1 MAWYRKTYEEYAR
14 KMISTQVARFQQQ
27 IAQFLDADC
36 IITEYSKRYAY
47 GTDASFYQ
55 LTPQLVLMLKNSQQ
69 LIEVVK
75 VASEYQVA
83 ITFRAAG
90 TSLSGQA
97 VSDSVLILLSEDW
110 LDYHIHEQGLK
121 ITLQPGI
128 IGAKANQLL
137 KPFGR
142 KIGPDPASINSCK
155 IGGIAANNS
164 SGMCCGV
171 KQNSYH
177 TVADMTMIFADGTE
191 LNTAC
196 EKSCAAFLSSQ
207 QKLIEQLLGLSASL
221 YNNNELKQKVIQK
234 YRLKNTTGYGINALI
249 DFTDPIDM
257 IKHLMIGSE
266 GTLGFIADITYQ
278 TVADNPFKSSGFYI
292 FDSTALACQLVQ
304 DLATLDVNAIEIL
317 DKRALLSVAQHEIM
331 PKGIIDFPADSVA
344 LLIEIQASDAQSLH
358 DKVQEVTQRLEAFEQ
373 ALLAQI
379 TFDRDVVRNQALWNI
394 RKGTFPAVGAMREL
408 GTTVIIE
415 DVAFPLPSLATGIA
429 ELHRLFQ
436 QFGYQEAI
444 IFGHALAGN
453 LHFVFTQAFDSEEK
467 IKNYDAFMAAVADL
481 VAVQLNGSL
490 KAEHGTGRNMA
501 PFVEL
506 EWGTDAYKIM
516 KALKSIFDPNNILNP
531 GVIINDDNKAHIK
544 DLKVMPATHEIIDKC
559 IECGFCESVCPSQ
572 GFTYSPRQRIS
583 VQRRI
588 ESIKQTISD
597 TKDSAELSEL
607 KKQLQQLVHDYQF
620 LGIDS
625 CAATGL
631 CEMQC
636 PVGINTG
643 EFIKSLRNEN
653 HQQSAIKKH
662 LANVS
667 AKHFSTVTKIAR
679 VGLSAVN
686 VGKSV
691 VGVSSVIKGFKVLNK
706 LTAGHV
712 PLYFSS
718 WPKGA
723 GKLATGLFLSPHS
736 RAKHHQEDNRVVY
749 FPACA
754 GRVFGTGS
762 GGNDK
767 SLSEVVISVLNK
779 AGLEVFVPPESASLC
794 CGMAFS
800 SKGDEKNAV
809 EKLSQTHDVFLN
821 YSENG
826 KYPIITD
833 ASSCALPLKQKDL
846 GLRIYESAEF
856 ISEFILPHLHINEKK
871 DRVMLHV
878 TCSSK
883 RGNIEQ
889 QLVNIA
895 NHCALQVQI
904 PADISCCGFA
914 GDKGFYQP
922 ELNQHALRHLK
933 KQRLSDCS
941 VGYSNNRSCEI
952 GLTHHSEIP
961 YQSILYLLD
970 EVSQP
975 KERDSTI

>member
-1 MAWYRKTYEEYAR
+1 M
-14 KMISTQVARFQQQ
+14 MMSTQISIFTAAVAQ
-27 IAQFLDADC
+27 ILKPQG

-55 LTPQLVLMLKNSQQ
+55 LTPQLVLIVSNLSQ
-69 LIEVVK
+69 LIQIVK
-75 VASEYQVA
+75 LANSYQVA

-97 VSDSVLILLSEDW
+97 VTDSVLIMLSDDW
-110 LDYHIHEQGLK
+110 VEFQIHEQGHK

-128 IGAKANQLL
+128 IGAKANEIL

-171 KQNSYH
+171 LQNSYH
-177 TVADMTMIFADGTE
+177 TVADMTIIFADGTE

-196 EKSCAAFLSSQ
+196 EQSCGSFLSTHQS
-207 QKLIEQLLGLSASL
+207 LIEQLLELSASL
-221 YNNNELKQKVIQK
+221 NNNTELKQKVIQK

-249 DFTDPIDM
+249 DFSDPIEM

-266 GTLGFIADITYQ
+266 GTLGFIADISLH
-278 TVADNPFKSSGFYI
+278 TVEDNPFKSTGFFI
-292 FDSTALACQLVQ
+292 FSSTKLACQLIEQ
-304 DLATLDVNAIEIL
+304 LADLDVNALELL
-317 DKRALLSVAQHEIM
+317 DKGALMSVAEHDIM
-331 PKGIIDFPADSVA
+331 PKAIAEFPVDSVA
-344 LLIEIQASDAQSLH
+344 LLIEIQESSLQLLN
-358 DKVQEVTQRLEAFEQ
+358 DKVLSVTQKIQSFDH

-379 TFDRDVVRNQALWNI
+379 AFDSDALRNQALWNI
-394 RKGTFPAVGAMREL
+394 RKGTFPAVGAMRDP

-415 DVAFPLPSLATGIA
+415 DVAFPLASLATGIV
-429 ELHRLFQ
+429 ELHKLFQ
-436 QFGYQEAI
+436 QYGYQEAI

-453 LHFVFTQAFDSEEK
+453 LHFVFTQAFDTAEK
-467 IKNYDAFMAAVADL
+467 IQRYDAFMVAVANL
-481 VAVQLNGSL
+481 VAVQLSGSL

-506 EWGTDAYKIM
+506 EWGADAYQIM
-516 KALKSIFDPNNILNP
+516 KALKEVFDPLNILNP
-531 GVIINDDNKAHIK
+531 GVIINDDDKAHIR
-544 DLKVMPATHEIIDKC
+544 DLKIMPVTHDIIDKC

-572 GFTYSPRQRIS
+572 GFTYTPRQRIS
-583 VQRRI
+583 VRRRI
-588 ESIKQTISD
+588 EHLKHTISESEASPAA
-597 TKDSAELSEL
+597 KDSLAVL
-607 KKQLQQLVHDYQF
+607 KDQYHQLQHDYQF

-643 EFIKSLRNEN
+643 DFIKALRKED
-653 HQQSAIKKH
+653 HQRSAVKKQ

-667 AKHFSTVTKIAR
+667 AKHLSTVTKIASL
-679 VGLSAVN
+679 GLSAVSKGKAL
-686 VGKSV
+686 VGE
-691 VGVSSVIKGFKVLNK
+691 SSVTKGFQFLNK
-706 LTAGHV
+706 YSAGFV

-718 WPKGA
+718 WPKGE
-723 GKLATGLFLSPHS
+723 GKLKTGFYPSSNPRLRQNS
-736 RAKHHQEDNRVVY
+736 QDNKVIY

-754 GRVFGTGS
+754 GRVFAPPS
-762 GGNDK
+762 GGVAN
-767 SLSEVVISVLNK
+767 SLSQVVVSVLNK
-779 AGLEVFVPPESASLC
+779 AGFDVVIPFESPSLC

-800 SKGDEKNAV
+800 SKGDEKNAT
-809 EKLSQTHDVFLN
+809 EKLSQTHGVFID

-833 ASSCALPLKQKDL
+833 ASACALSLKQGEH
-846 GLRIYESAEF
+846 GLKIYESAEF
-856 ISEFILPHLHINEKK
+856 VSDFILPHLQVSSKK
-871 DRVMLHV
+871 DHVLLHV

-895 NHCALQVQI
+895 NHCAHKVEI

-933 KQRLSDCS
+933 KQRPDDCI

-952 GLTHHSEIP
+952 GLTRHSEIP

-970 EVSQP
+970 EVSKP
-975 KERDSTI
+975 LPNLISEVKNTV

>member
-1 MAWYRKTYEEYAR
+1 MK
-14 KMISTQVARFQQQ
+14 ISTNISLFTEA
-27 IAQFLDADC
+27 IAQFLEADC

-55 LTPQLVLMLKNSQQ
+55 LTPQLVLVLKNSSQ
-69 LIEVVK
+69 LIEILRF
-75 VASEYQVA
+75 ASEYKVA

-97 VSDSVLILLSEDW
+97 VSDSVLIMLSDDW
-110 LDYHIHEQGLK
+110 VNSQIHEQGQK

-137 KPFGR
+137 KPYNR

-196 EKSCAAFLSSQ
+196 EQSCASFLSIHQ
-207 QKLIEQLLGLSASL
+207 VLVEKLLALSASI
-221 YNNNELKQKVIQK
+221 NNNCELKQKVVRK

-249 DFTDPIDM
+249 DFADPIEM

-266 GTLGFIADITYQ
+266 GTLGFIADITYH
-278 TVADNPFKSSGFYI
+278 TVSDNPFKSSGFFI
-292 FDSTALACQLVQ
+292 FNSTELACQLVEQ
-304 DLATLDVNAIEIL
+304 LANLDVNAVELL
-317 DKRALLSVAQHEIM
+317 DKRALMSVAEHEIM
-331 PKGIIDFPADSVA
+331 PKGISDFPADSVA
-344 LLIEIQASDAQSLH
+344 LLIEIQAENAQSLNI
-358 DKVQEVTQRLEAFEQ
+358 KVEQVTQKIEIFEH

-379 TFDRDVVRNQALWNI
+379 SFDTHELRNQALWNI
-394 RKGTFPAVGAMREL
+394 RKGTFPAVGAMRQV

-415 DVAFPLPSLATGIA
+415 DVAFPLASLATGIA

-453 LHFVFTQAFDSEEK
+453 LHFVFTQAFDTEAR

-506 EWGTDAYKIM
+506 EWGTDAYQIM

-531 GVIINDDNKAHIK
+531 GVIINDDNKVHIK
-544 DLKVMPATHEIIDKC
+544 DLKVMATTHDIIDKC

-572 GFTYSPRQRIS
+572 GLTYTPRQRIS
-583 VQRRI
+583 VRRRI
-588 ESIKQTISD
+588 EDLKHTISK
-597 TKDSAELSEL
+597 TKDSAELAEL
-607 KKQLQQLVHDYQF
+607 NAQNQQLLHDYQF

-643 EFIKSLRNEN
+643 EFIKSLRKEN
-653 HQQSAIKKH
+653 HQQSTIKQQ
-662 LANVS
+662 LASVS
-667 AKHFSTVTKIAR
+667 AKHLSTVTKIASL
-679 VGLSAVN
+679 GLSAVSAS
-686 VGKSV
+686 KSL
-691 VGVSSVIKGFKVLNK
+691 VGVSSVTKGFQVLNK
-706 LTAGHV
+706 LTAGYV

-718 WPKGA
+718 WPKGE
-723 GKLATGLFLSPHS
+723 GKLATGLYPSANSQALHS
-736 RAKHHQEDNRVVY
+736 ENDNKVIY

-754 GRVFGTGS
+754 GRVFGATAGA
-762 GGNDK
+762 NTRP
-767 SLSEVVISVLNK
+767 LSQVVVSVLNK
-779 AGLEVFVPPESASLC
+779 AGFDVLIPPESASLC

-800 SKGDEKNAV
+800 SKGDETNAA
-809 EKLSQTHDVFLN
+809 EKLRETHEVFLN

-833 ASSCALPLKQKDL
+833 ASACALPLKQGEH
-846 GLRIYESAEF
+846 GLKIYESAEF
-856 ISEFILPHLHINEKK
+856 VSEFILSHLDIKEKK
-871 DRVMLHV
+871 DQVMLHV
-878 TCSSK
+878 TCSSQ
-883 RGNIEQ
+883 RGNIQQ

-895 NHCALQVQI
+895 YHCAQQVEI
-904 PADISCCGFA
+904 PADIACCGFA

-922 ELNQHALRHLK
+922 ELNQYALRNLK
-933 KQRLSDCS
+933 KQRPADCS
-941 VGYSNNRSCEI
+941 VGYSNNKSCEI

-975 KERDSTI
+975 KERHEPN

>member
-1 MAWYRKTYEEYAR
+1 M
-14 KMISTQVARFQQQ
+14 MSTQISVFTKAV
-27 IAQFLDADC
+27 AQFLKPEGV
-36 IITEYSKRYAY
+36 ITEYSKRYAY

-55 LTPQLVLMLKNSQQ
+55 LTPQLVLIVKNSSQ
-69 LIEVVK
+69 LIQIVK
-75 VASEYQVA
+75 LANTHQVA

-97 VSDSVLILLSEDW
+97 VTDSVLIMLSEDW
-110 LDYHIHEQGLK
+110 VDFHIHEQGLK
-121 ITLQPGI
+121 ITLQSGI

-137 KPFGR
+137 KPYGR

-171 KQNSYH
+171 QQNSYH
-177 TVADMTMIFADGTE
+177 TVSDMTIIFADGTE

-196 EKSCAAFLSSQ
+196 EQSCGSFLSSHQ
-207 QKLIEQLLGLSASL
+207 TLIERLLALSASL
-221 YNNNELKQKVIQK
+221 NNNNELKQKVIQK

-266 GTLGFIADITYQ
+266 GTLGFIADITFH
-278 TVADNPFKSSGFYI
+278 TVEDNPFKSTGFFI
-292 FDSTALACQLVQ
+292 FDSTKLACQLVEQ
-304 DLATLDVNAIEIL
+304 LVDLDVNAVELL
-317 DKRALLSVAQHEIM
+317 DKRALMSVAEHDIM
-331 PKGIIDFPADSVA
+331 PKGIDELPVDSVA
-344 LLIEIQASDAQSLH
+344 LLIEIQAPSSSLLT
-358 DKVQEVTQRLEAFEQ
+358 DKVQRVTQKIETFDQ

-379 TFDRDVVRNQALWNI
+379 AFDTDSLRNQALWNI
-394 RKGTFPAVGAMREL
+394 RKGTFPAVGAMREP

-415 DVAFPLPSLATGIA
+415 DVAFPLASLATGIA
-429 ELHRLFQ
+429 ELHKLFQ
-436 QFGYQEAI
+436 QFGYRETI

-453 LHFVFTQAFDSEEK
+453 LHFVFTQAFDTDEK
-467 IKNYDAFMAAVADL
+467 IKKYDAFMVAVANL
-481 VAVQLNGSL
+481 VAVQLSGSL

-506 EWGTDAYKIM
+506 EWGADAYQIM
-516 KALKSIFDPNNILNP
+516 KALKLVFDPNNILNP
-531 GVIINDDNKAHIK
+531 GVIINDDNKAHIR
-544 DLKVMPATHEIIDKC
+544 DLKVMPATHDIIDTC

-572 GFTYSPRQRIS
+572 GFTYTPRQRIS
-583 VQRRI
+583 VRRRM
-588 ESIKQTISD
+588 EHLKHTISE
-597 TKDSAELSEL
+597 TEASTEEKDALTEL
-607 KKQLQQLVHDYQF
+607 KDQYQQLQHDYQF

-643 EFIKSLRNEN
+643 DFIKALRKEN
-653 HQQSAIKKH
+653 HQRSTIKKQ

-667 AKHFSTVTKIAR
+667 AKHLSTVTKITSL
-679 VGLSAVN
+679 GLNAVSK
-686 VGKSV
+686 GKSL
-691 VGVSSVIKGFKVLNK
+691 VGVSSITKGFQVLNK
-706 LTAGHV
+706 LTAGYV

-718 WPKGA
+718 WPKGE
-723 GKLATGLFLSPHS
+723 GELKTGFYPSPHP
-736 RAKHHQEDNRVVY
+736 KGIHNTKDNRVIY

-754 GRVFGTGS
+754 GRVFAPTTGR
-762 GGNDK
+762 NAK
-767 SLSEVVISVLNK
+767 SLPQVVVSVLNK
-779 AGLEVFVPPESASLC
+779 AGFDVLIPSQSASLC

-800 SKGDEKNAV
+800 SKGDEKNAT
-809 EKLSQTHDVFLN
+809 EKLSQTHDAFLH

-833 ASSCALPLKQKDL
+833 ASSCALPLKQGDH
-846 GLRIYESAEF
+846 GLTIYESAEF
-856 ISEFILPHLHINEKK
+856 VSEFILSHLEINSKK
-871 DRVMLHV
+871 DHVMLHV

-883 RGNIEQ
+883 RGNIEH

-895 NHCALQVQI
+895 HHCAQQVEI

-933 KQRLSDCS
+933 KQRPDDCS

-952 GLTHHSEIP
+952 GLTRYSEIP

-970 EVSQP
+970 EVSKP
-975 KERDSTI
+975 KSIGTKLST

>member
-1 MAWYRKTYEEYAR
+1 M
-14 KMISTQVARFQQQ
+14 STQIALFKHQ
-27 IAQFLDADC
+27 ITQFLDADC

-55 LTPQLVLMLKNSQQ
+55 LTPQLVLILKNNHQ

-75 VASEYQVA
+75 LASEYQVA

-97 VSDSVLILLSEDW
+97 VSDSVLIMLSEDW

-137 KPFGR
+137 KPHNR

-155 IGGIAANNS
+155 IGGIAANNA

-171 KQNSYH
+171 QQNSYH
-177 TVADMTMIFADGTE
+177 TVSDMTIIFADGTE

-196 EKSCAAFLSSQ
+196 EQSCESFLASHQ
-207 QKLIEQLLGLSASL
+207 TFIEKLLALSASL
-221 YNNNELKQKVIQK
+221 NNNEALKQKVIQK

-249 DFTDPIDM
+249 DFADPIEM

-266 GTLGFIADITYQ
+266 GTLGFISDITLH
-278 TVADNPFKSSGFYI
+278 TVEDNPFKSSGFFI
-292 FDSTALACQLVQ
+292 FDSTKLACELVEQLA
-304 DLATLDVNAIEIL
+304 DLDVNAVELL
-317 DKRALLSVAQHEIM
+317 DKRALLSVAEHDIM
-331 PKGIIDFPADSVA
+331 PKGIARFPADSVA
-344 LLIEIQASDAQSLH
+344 LLIEIQGESAPLLAAKVQRVSQKMASFQEAMIADIAFDSDA
-358 DKVQEVTQRLEAFEQ
+358 E
-373 ALLAQI
+373 
-379 TFDRDVVRNQALWNI
+379 RNQKLWNI
-394 RKGTFPAVGAMREL
+394 RKGTFPAVGAMRDS

-415 DVAFPLPSLATGIA
+415 DVAFPLSSLASGIA
-429 ELHRLFQ
+429 ELHILFQ
-436 QFGYQEAI
+436 KFGYQEAI

-453 LHFVFTQAFDSEEK
+453 LHFVFTQAFDSDEK
-467 IKNYDAFMAAVADL
+467 IKKYDGFMAAVANL
-481 VAVQLNGSL
+481 VAVQLGGSL

-506 EWGTDAYKIM
+506 EWGTDAYQIM
-516 KALKSIFDPNNILNP
+516 KALKDVFDPKNILNP
-531 GVIINDDNKAHIK
+531 GVLINDDNKVHLK
-544 DLKVMPATHEIIDKC
+544 DLKVMATTHDIIDKC

-572 GFTYSPRQRIS
+572 GYTYTPRQRIS
-583 VQRRI
+583 VRRRI
-588 ESIKQTISD
+588 ADLKHTI
-597 TKDSAELSEL
+597 TAAKTGTAVAELNVSLPEL
-607 KKQLQQLVHDYQF
+607 EGQYQQLLHDYQF

-643 EFIKSLRNEN
+643 EFIKALRQEN
-653 HQQSAIKKH
+653 HQQSTIKKQ
-662 LANVS
+662 LAKVS
-667 AKHFSTVTKIAR
+667 ANHLSTVTKIASL
-679 VGLSAVN
+679 GLNAVSK
-686 VGKSV
+686 GKSL
-691 VGVSSVIKGFKVLNK
+691 VGEASVTKGFQVLNK
-706 LTAGHV
+706 LTAGFV

-718 WPKGA
+718 WPKGE
-723 GKLATGLFLSPHS
+723 GKLATGLYPSQYSQGLQHTNNN
-736 RAKHHQEDNRVVY
+736 KIIY

-754 GRVFGTGS
+754 GRVFAPTTG
-762 GGNDK
+762 NPK
-767 SLSEVVISVLNK
+767 SLPQVVVSVLNK
-779 AGLEVFVPPESASLC
+779 AGYDVLIPSESPSLC

-800 SKGDEKNAV
+800 SKGDEHNATA
-809 EKLSQTHDVFLN
+809 KLSQSIEVFLN
-821 YSENG
+821 ASDNG

-833 ASSCALPLKQKDL
+833 ASSCALPFNQGDHGLK
-846 GLRIYESAEF
+846 IYESAEF
-856 ISEFILPHLHINEKK
+856 VSEFILPHLNINEKK
-871 DRVMLHV
+871 DHVMLHV

-883 RGNIEQ
+883 RGNIEK

-895 NHCALQVQI
+895 NHCAQEVQI

-933 KQRLSDCS
+933 KQRPSNCS
-941 VGYSNNRSCEI
+941 AGYSNNRSCEI

-970 EVSQP
+970 EVSLP
-975 KERDSTI
+975 K